1 MKKTAIA
8 LAILVSVSGCSR
20 SLSTDE
26 IIQQVNQA
34 GLQDSRTSI
43 VLLKNGLMEDPK
55 STELRYLLAQQYNNV
70 GDYVSQTKELERLFR
85 QGYRVK
91 TTAIELLSA
100 QYLSGEYAD
109 AIDTAQTIITEHAAK
124 LDTLGLTSVYVY
136 SGIAHYSANDTEG
149 AKAQLALANELT
161 TDNIYTKFGEV
172 YSNVE
177 SNEATDKDQLA
188 TLGIIAVLDE
198 IINKKPDFVEAI
210 LLKGQLY
217 TTIGELED
225 TVSTMASLLKL
236 APENNRFKL
245 FYTGALVQNQQFS
258 EAKIYTDELITDIQN
273 NGYLHQMKAA
283 IAYSE
288 KDFTN
293 AKIHSEKAIEFGLYN
308 IASFS
313 LAAFSSIQLEQY
325 EQAKRHLDGIRLEY
339 PVDHPIGYARL
350 LVATKLGYA
359 EAGEALLSAAKL
371 DDIDQSII
379 TASTYHLINAGEYE
393 KAQKLLRKVP
403 ENSAQDVAEKRHL
416 LALALNEPTLIDELE
431 KNIAQD
437 NLSRSDQIKN
447 QRLLVLAYYKNAKF
461 ADSLALAQTMQNDD
475 IEFSLTMQ
483 GLAHLAQNQH
493 RQTIEKFT
501 SLLEEN
507 PENVTAL
514 EFFADYYYTA
524 YEYTKATEY
533 AQRLVDINPY
543 NVRGL
548 SPLLNATIADKTID
562 RYLPMFASA
571 FEKNPSLIEYRL
583 MYATALYTLEDFATL
598 DDILNNYVTG
608 PSTPRLYFS
617 LAATAKIAKKD
628 FLSARR
634 IYEKWRQNEP
644 AAVEPFVAELGILEL
659 SQDWLNSLQL
669 VESAINKHPRLH
681 AFRVMKANILL
692 QLDRHIQAKNVL
704 ALLPQT
710 ILDDAKVQ
718 ALAGKAYFGLEE
730 YDNALTSLH
739 QAYKANN
746 EAELAHLIANTY
758 FRQKDFE
765 EATRFLSAHLA
776 KQPKDIKGK
785 LMLGSYYLKVDAGKA
800 EEVLRAANTELP
812 KNLFVLNNLAYS
824 LYLQEQW
831 DTAEKYGQQALDI
844 APDNASAL
852 DTYGMI
858 KLRQGD
864 VASAV
869 SFLQIA
875 YTQNKFNVP
884 VVLNYAESLLAN
896 DQKNLAQ
903 QVLNGITVQDNE
915 LVQRFTELK
924 TAAES

>member
-1 MKKTAIA
+1 MKKTTIA
-8 LAILVSVSGCSR
+8 LAILVSITGCSR

-34 GLQDSRTSI
+34 GLQDARTSI
-43 VLLKNGLMEDPK
+43 VLLKNGIVEDPT
-55 STELRYLLAQQYNNV
+55 SSELRYLLAQQYKNT

-85 QGYRVK
+85 QGYQVE

-100 QYLSGEYAD
+100 QYLSAEYTD
-109 AIDTAQTIITEHAAK
+109 VIETAKTIAAEHAAK
-124 LDTLGLTSVYVY
+124 LDTLALTSVYVY
-136 SGIAHYSANDTEG
+136 AGIAYYSLNDTQS
-149 AKAQLALANELT
+149 AQAQLTLANELT
-161 TDNIYTKFGEV
+161 TDNIYTQLGEA
-172 YSNVE
+172 YRNVE
-177 SNEATDKDQLA
+177 SSETTAQNQS
-188 TLGIIAVLDE
+188 GIQNIIAVLDD
-198 IINKKPDFVEAI
+198 IIRQKPDFVEAI

-217 TTIGELED
+217 TTLGELD
-225 TVSTMASLLKL
+225 KTVSTLGSLLEF

-245 FYTGALVQNQQFS
+245 FYTGALVQNQQF
-258 EAKIYTDELITDIQN
+258 EKAKTLTDELITDIPN

-313 LAAFSSIQLEQY
+313 LAAFSAIQLEQY

-359 EAGEALLSAAKL
+359 ESGEALLSATTL
-371 DDIDQSII
+371 DDIDPSII
-379 TASTYHLINAGEYE
+379 TASTYHLINAGQYE
-393 KAQKLLRKVP
+393 KAQKLLRKIP
-403 ENSAQDVAEKRHL
+403 ENSVQDVAEKRQL
-416 LALALNEPTLIDELE
+416 LALALNEPTLIEALE
-431 KNIAQD
+431 KSIAQD
-437 NLSRSDQIKN
+437 NLSRPEQIQN
-447 QRLLVLAYYKNAKF
+447 QRLLVLAYYKNQKF
-461 ADSLALAQTMQNDD
+461 VDALSLAKSLQSND

-483 GLAHLAQNQH
+483 GLSHLALDQH
-493 RQTIEKFT
+493 PQTLANF
-501 SLLEEN
+501 SALLNEN
-507 PENVTAL
+507 PNNVTAL
-514 EFFADYYYTA
+514 EFLADYYYTA
-524 YEYTKATEY
+524 YEFAKATDY

-548 SPLLNATIADKTID
+548 RPLLNATIADKTID

-571 FEKNPSLIEYRL
+571 FEKNPSIIEYRL
-583 MYATALYTLEDFATL
+583 MYATALYTLEDFESL

-628 FLSARR
+628 FLAARR

-644 AAVEPFVAELGILEL
+644 MAVEPFVAELGILEL
-659 SQDWLNSLQL
+659 SQDWLNSLEL
-669 VESAINKHPRLH
+669 VERAINKHPRLH
-681 AFRVMKANILL
+681 AFRVMQANILL

-730 YDNALTSLH
+730 YDAALVSLH
-739 QAYKANN
+739 KAYQIQNDAD
-746 EAELAHLIANTY
+746 LAHLIANTY

-765 EATRFLSAHLA
+765 EATSFLNAHLA
-776 KQPKDIKGK
+776 QQPMDIKGK
-785 LMLGSYYLKVDAGKA
+785 LMLGSYYLKVDAAKA
-800 EEVLRAANTELP
+800 EAILREANTELP
-812 KNLFVLNNLAYS
+812 NNLFVLNNLAYS

-831 DTAEKYGQQALDI
+831 DSAETYGQQALDI
-844 APDNASAL
+844 APDNVSVL

-864 VASAV
+864 TASAV

-896 DQKNLAQ
+896 NQKNLAQ
-903 QVLNGITVQDNE
+903 QVLKGITVQDNE

-924 TAAES
+924 IAAEG